1 MAAEPPAAAPHDVRA
16 AEPPAAADATREPHG
31 VKAAEP
37 LIGTAALE
45 ALKDLPPGING
56 VALGCAAFANLLHAL
71 APSPW
76 DPAVL
81 VAAAFSAT
89 LWLLFLASR
98 LAAPHRILEEATKP
112 RTFFPY
118 GAWEMAFAF
127 SFARLLPAHCAFGAY
142 AAGFLQLIILIA
154 FLKACWKDGAAP
166 EPYWNPV
173 CMSCAATTIVAA
185 PCLGARHWL
194 SMSSFGLALATC
206 LVIAP
211 PEAYA
216 VLKDVKVSPHADVA
230 LLAAPCSISAAAFA
244 AMKASREIVLWNS
257 TWDDCVGGALA
268 GLATLYAFFTIYA
281 VRRRRAT
288 IRPFAL
294 VWATMTFPSAI
305 TCIVWLQYAPY
316 VARRRRVW
324 PLAYLARVVAVV
336 DLVFIFAV
344 VVGCGRLAVEELL
357 RRRASSSEFSV
368 V

>member
-1 MAAEPPAAAPHDVRA
+1 MAAEAPAAADAPREEVKAAEPPAAASG
-16 AEPPAAADATREPHG
+16 TREPH
-31 VKAAEP
+31 ES
-37 LIGTAALE
+37 LGTAALE

-56 VALGCAAFANLLHAL
+56 VALGCAAFANLLHVL
-71 APSPW
+71 YPN
-76 DPAVL
+76 PAVV
-81 VAAAFSAT
+81 VAAALSAT
-89 LWLLFLASR
+89 LWLLFLVSR
-98 LAAPHRILEEATKP
+98 LMKPHRILEEARKP
-112 RTFFPY
+112 RSFFPY

-127 SFARLLPAHCAFGAY
+127 AYSKLLPGHCAFGAY
-142 AAGFLQLIILIA
+142 AAGLLQLIIMIL
-154 FLKACWKDGAAP
+154 FVKACWTEGAAP

-194 SMSSFGLALATC
+194 SMSSFGLARVTC

-216 VLKDVKVSPHADVA
+216 ILKDVKVSPHADVA

-257 TWDDCVGGALA
+257 TWDACVSGVLA
-268 GLATLYAFFTIYA
+268 GLATLYAFFTVYA
-281 VRRRRAT
+281 VRRRGAT
-288 IRPFAL
+288 IRPFSL

-305 TCIVWLQYAPY
+305 TCVVWLQYAPY
-316 VARRRRVW
+316 LARRRRVW

-344 VVGCGRLAVEELL
+344 VAGCGRLAVDELL
-357 RRRASSSEFSV
+357 KRRAASSELSLSRV

>member
-1 MAAEPPAAAPHDVRA
+1 MAAEA
-16 AEPPAAADATREPHG
+16 PAAADATRE
-31 VKAAEP
+31 AEP
-37 LIGTAALE
+37 PATGSTALDALR
-45 ALKDLPPGING
+45 DLPPGING
-56 VALGCAAFANLLHAL
+56 VALGCAAFANLLHVL
-71 APSPW
+71 HPN
-76 DPAVL
+76 PAVL
-81 VAAAFSAT
+81 VAAALSAT
-89 LWLLFLASR
+89 LWLLFLVSR

-112 RTFFPY
+112 RNFFPY

-127 SFARLLPAHCAFGAY
+127 SWAKLLPGHCAFGAY

-194 SMSSFGLALATC
+194 PMGSFGLALVTC
-206 LVIAP
+206 LMIAP

-257 TWDDCVGGALA
+257 TWDAWVGGVLA

-288 IRPFAL
+288 IRPFSL

-305 TCIVWLQYAPY
+305 TCIVWLQYAPDGY
-316 VARRRRVW
+316 SLWAAR
-324 PLAYLARVVAVV
+324 AVAVL
-336 DLVFIFAV
+336 DLAFIFAV
-344 VVGCGRLAVEELL
+344 VVGCGRLAFDELL
-357 RRRASSSEFSV
+357 KRRASSSESCV

>member
-1 MAAEPPAAAPHDVRA
+1 MAAEAPAAAPHDVRVA
-16 AEPPAAADATREPHG
+16 ATPAAADATRE
-31 VKAAEP
+31 AEP
-37 LIGTAALE
+37 GATRSTALDALR
-45 ALKDLPPGING
+45 DLPPGVNG
-56 VALGCAAFANLLHAL
+56 VALGCAAFANLLHVLYPKAR
-71 APSPW
+71 
-76 DPAVL
+76 PAVL
-81 VAAAFSAT
+81 AAASMSAG

-112 RTFFPY
+112 RSFFPY

-127 SFARLLPAHCAFGAY
+127 SWARLLPAHCAIGAY
-142 AAGFLQLIILIA
+142 AAGLLQLIILIL
-154 FLKACWKDGAAP
+154 FVKACWKDGAAP

-194 SMSSFGLALATC
+194 PMGSFGLALVTC
-206 LVIAP
+206 LMIAP

-216 VLKDVKVSPHADVA
+216 VLRDVKVSPHADVA

-244 AMKASREIVLWNS
+244 AMQASREIVLWNS
-257 TWDDCVGGALA
+257 TWDAWVGGVLA
-268 GLATLYAFFTIYA
+268 GLATLYAVFTIYA

-288 IRPFAL
+288 IRPFSL

-316 VARRRRVW
+316 LARRRRVW
-324 PLAYLARVVAVV
+324 PLAYLALVVAVV

-344 VVGCGRLAVEELL
+344 VAGCGRLAVDELL
-357 RRRASSSEFSV
+357 KRRAAPSELSLSRV

>member
-1 MAAEPPAAAPHDVRA
+1 MMAAD
-16 AEPPAAADATREPHG
+16 PPAAADATREPH
-31 VKAAEP
+31 AAASGTREP
-37 LIGTAALE
+37 HESLGTAALE

-56 VALGCAAFANLLHAL
+56 VALGCAAFANLLHVL
-71 APSPW
+71 HPN
-76 DPAVL
+76 PAVF
-81 VAAAFSAT
+81 VAAALSAT
-89 LWLLFLASR
+89 LWLLFLVSR
-98 LAAPHRILEEATKP
+98 ITAPHRILEEARKP
-112 RTFFPY
+112 RSFFPY

-127 SFARLLPAHCAFGAY
+127 SWARLLPAHCAIGAY
-142 AAGFLQLIILIA
+142 AAGFLQLMILIA

-185 PCLGARHWL
+185 PCLGSRHWL
-194 SMSSFGLALATC
+194 PMSSFGLALVTC
-206 LVIAP
+206 LMIAP

-216 VLKDVKVSPHADVA
+216 VLKDEKVSPHADVA

-257 TWDDCVGGALA
+257 TWDAWVGGVLA

-281 VRRRRAT
+281 VRRRGAT
-288 IRPFAL
+288 IRPFSL

-316 VARRRRVW
+316 LARRRRVW

-344 VVGCGRLAVEELL
+344 VVGCGRLAVDELL
-357 RRRASSSEFSV
+357 RRRASSSELSLSRV

>member
-1 MAAEPPAAAPHDVRA
+1 MAAEAPAAAPHDVRA

-37 LIGTAALE
+37 SIGTAALE

-56 VALGCAAFANLLHAL
+56 VALGCAAFANLLHVL
-71 APSPW
+71 HPN
-76 DPAVL
+76 PAVV
-81 VAAAFSAT
+81 VAAALSAT
-89 LWLLFLASR
+89 LWLLFLVSR

-112 RTFFPY
+112 RSFFPY

-127 SFARLLPAHCAFGAY
+127 AWARLLPAHCAIGAY
-142 AAGFLQLIILIA
+142 AAGLLQLIILIA
-154 FLKACWKDGAAP
+154 FLRACWKDGAAP

-185 PCLGARHWL
+185 PCLGSRHWL
-194 SMSSFGLALATC
+194 PMGSFGLALVTC
-206 LVIAP
+206 LMIAP

-216 VLKDVKVSPHADVA
+216 VLRDVNVSPHADVA

-244 AMKASREIVLWNS
+244 AMTASREIVLWNS
-257 TWDDCVGGALA
+257 TWDAWVGGVLT

-281 VRRRRAT
+281 VRRRSAT
-288 IRPFAL
+288 IRPFSL

-316 VARRRRVW
+316 LARRRRVW

-344 VVGCGRLAVEELL
+344 VVGCGRLAVDELL

>member
-1 MAAEPPAAAPHDVRA
+1 MAAEAPAAADATREEVKA
-16 AEPPAAADATREPHG
+16 AEPPAAADATRD
-31 VKAAEP
+31 AEQP
-37 LIGTAALE
+37 PETGSIATAALE

-56 VALGCAAFANLLHAL
+56 VALGCAAFANLLHVLYPNA
-71 APSPW
+71 
-76 DPAVL
+76 AVL
-81 VAAAFSAT
+81 VAAALSAT

-112 RTFFPY
+112 RSFFPY

-127 SFARLLPAHCAFGAY
+127 AWAKLLPAHCEFGAY
-142 AAGFLQLIILIA
+142 AAGLLQLIILIA

-194 SMSSFGLALATC
+194 PMGSFGLALVIC
-206 LVIAP
+206 LMIAP

-244 AMKASREIVLWNS
+244 AMKASREIVLW
-257 TWDDCVGGALA
+257 TPAWDDCVGGVLA
-268 GLATLYAFFTIYA
+268 GLATLYAFFTVYA
-281 VRRRRAT
+281 VGRRRAT
-288 IRPFAL
+288 IKPFSL

-305 TCIVWLQYAPY
+305 TCIVWLQYAPTVY
-316 VARRRRVW
+316 WLWAARAVA
-324 PLAYLARVVAVV
+324 AV
-336 DLVFIFAV
+336 DLAFIFAV
-344 VVGCGRLAVEELL
+344 VVGCGRLAFDELL
-357 RRRASSSEFSV
+357 KRRAESELSLGRV